1 MKYFTQNWWASGC
14 ADEAV
19 FTAYQNYYCS
29 ISSTLPPALRSLLD
43 EHTLHDSNVM
53 EIDSDFLSK
62 TVTIQLNGWDT
73 KFEKRLTYRLSF
85 RGVTRL
91 VQTLPR
97 LECDSYGADDL
108 GYYEVEVVE
117 KLIEFRALFASDA
130 ELKILFTDFAFTAT
144 ANET

>member
-1 MKYFTQNWWASGC
+1 MKYFTQDWWASGC

-19 FTAYQNYYCS
+19 FTAYQKYYRS
-29 ISSTLPPALRSLLD
+29 ISSALPLALRSLLD